1 MGRTNQ
7 MSGILR
13 SFLSRLSRLW
23 LCFLLPLACLC
34 ALSAQPVAQPQSST
48 ETLETLGTQ
57 IHTSLGALKARCQ
70 TLTTELEEQSERVEQ
85 LQTKLTDL
93 SSCLTD
99 TNKTLC
105 DYETKLI
112 TYENKLKARA
122 KVIWAAAIVIL
133 INILGKVAAI
143 ALRFKGIKL
152 PELLNILW

>member
-1 MGRTNQ
+1 MK
-7 MSGILR
+7 LR
-13 SFLSRLSRLW
+13 EVLFVIKESFVWLSLPFFYI
-23 LCFLLPLACLC
+23 FLLCSEA
-34 ALSAQPVAQPQSST
+34 VAQPQQST
-48 ETLETLGTQ
+48 EMLETLGTQ

>member
-1 MGRTNQ
+1 LGKTQKKRLALLA
-7 MSGILR
+7 SFALVLLFFCLPPR
-13 SFLSRLSRLW
+13 S
-23 LCFLLPLACLC
+23 AY
-34 ALSAQPVAQPQSST
+34 AQAVAPQAEQE
-48 ETLETLGTQ
+48 ETLETLGSQ

-70 TLTTELEEQSERVEQ
+70 TLTAELEEQSEKAKE
-85 LQTKLTDL
+85 LQTKLIDL

>member
-1 MGRTNQ
+1 MKAVFCKDTKKR
-7 MSGILR
+7 LALLAPLVLALLFFCVPRR
-13 SFLSRLSRLW
+13 S
-23 LCFLLPLACLC
+23 AY
-34 ALSAQPVAQPQSST
+34 AQAVAPQAEQE
-48 ETLETLGTQ
+48 ETLETLGSQ

-70 TLTTELEEQSERVEQ
+70 TLTAELEEQSEKAKE